1 MLLFH
6 PLLFFGETF
15 KAFPISEIANVN
27 SFPLRFKL
35 LVKKILWLNLVCFPV
50 SMALEDRTCRP
61 SLWSGEH
68 NPIVCASP
76 Q

>member
-15 KAFPISEIANVN
+15 KAFPISETAIVN

-35 LVKKILWLNLVCFPV
+35 LVKKILWLNLVC
-50 SMALEDRTCRP
+50 SRLHG
-61 SLWSGEH
+61 SGR
-68 NPIVCASP
+68 
-76 Q
+76 QDL

>member
-15 KAFPISEIANVN
+15 KAFPISEIAIVN

-35 LVKKILWLNLVCFPV
+35 LVKKILWLNLVC
-50 SMALEDRTCRP
+50 SRLHG
-61 SLWSGEH
+61 SGR
-68 NPIVCASP
+68 
-76 Q
+76 QDL